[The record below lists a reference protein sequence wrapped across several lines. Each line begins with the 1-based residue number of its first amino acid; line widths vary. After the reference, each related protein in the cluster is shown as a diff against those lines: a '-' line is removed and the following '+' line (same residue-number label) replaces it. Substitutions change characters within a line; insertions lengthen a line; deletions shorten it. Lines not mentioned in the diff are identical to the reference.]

1 MSIIG
6 FSHYN
11 LRAPRDLLD
20 QLKDFYVNVVGLTD
34 GPRPPFRSF
43 GYWLYAG
50 EKDVLHL
57 TQTGANETRAINV
70 KTTFDHVAFS
80 SQDWESIEVRLR
92 EHGVEYDRDVVPERG
107 DIQLFF
113 KDPAGNG
120 IEINFDTDQAGE
132 ESG

>member
-1 MSIIG
+1 MSVIG
-6 FSHYN
+6 FDHYN
-11 LRAPRDLLD
+11 LRAPRDVLD
-20 QLKDFYVNVVGLTD
+20 RLKDFYVDVVGLTD

-57 TQTGANETRAINV
+57 TQTAANETRAIDV

-80 SQDWESIEVRLR
+80 CRDGKSVEARLR
-92 EHGVEYDRDVVPERG
+92 EHGVEYSREVVPEYG
-107 DIQLFF
+107 NIQLFF

-120 IEINFDTDQAGE
+120 IELNFDAL
-132 ESG
+132 S